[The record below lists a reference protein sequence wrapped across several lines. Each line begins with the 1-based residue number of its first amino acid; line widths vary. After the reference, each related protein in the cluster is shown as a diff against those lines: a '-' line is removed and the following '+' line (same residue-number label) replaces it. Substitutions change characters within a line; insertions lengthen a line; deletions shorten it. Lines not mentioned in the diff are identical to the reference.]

1 MSALWISHVTVTD
14 AVAYKEYA
22 IRAVPVIT
30 NFGGV
35 FLSRGGASVHI
46 EGQAFE
52 RHVVVRF
59 PDHETAQACYDSA
72 AYQAA
77 LQFAKDASIRYLVIV
92 EETE

>member
-1 MSALWISHVTVTD
+1 MRLHIKSMQSAPFRSSPIS
-14 AVAYKEYA
+14 AAY
-22 IRAVPVIT
+22 
-30 NFGGV
+30 

-59 PDHETAQACYDSA
+59 PDLETAQACYDSA

-77 LQFAKDASIRYLVIV
+77 LQFAKDASIRSLVIV